1 MTILWGLINSCR
13 IQPLFELI
21 CHIPFLII
29 YSMIQW
35 ATTLNCKMR
44 LTADLMTAKEMRR
57 LKPAWLTY
65 KAFLLPLY
73 LDEFAVAVL
82 SIPPVFSVAMAFLG
96 ASLYTAITRTQLT
109 ISELFVSNKQTNKQT
124 TKTKTLD
131 FSRFYLNMKRQ
142 ETNSELFSNSLA
154 TQLGVEAVI
163 AQWRHG
169 FPEAFDQ

>member
-1 MTILWGLINSCR
+1 MNHVKETDSMHVELYRFTVVIKYKLSSTFLPPWVRYSDSNCLLFIYLFIHLFIHYHERLLSFSRRNNFLKAP
-13 IQPLFELI
+13 PLVDF
-21 CHIPFLII
+21 
-29 YSMIQW
+29 
-35 ATTLNCKMR
+35 
-44 LTADLMTAKEMRR
+44 
-57 LKPAWLTY
+57 
-65 KAFLLPLY
+65 
-73 LDEFAVAVL
+73 
-82 SIPPVFSVAMAFLG
+82 
-96 ASLYTAITRTQLT
+96 AITRTQLT